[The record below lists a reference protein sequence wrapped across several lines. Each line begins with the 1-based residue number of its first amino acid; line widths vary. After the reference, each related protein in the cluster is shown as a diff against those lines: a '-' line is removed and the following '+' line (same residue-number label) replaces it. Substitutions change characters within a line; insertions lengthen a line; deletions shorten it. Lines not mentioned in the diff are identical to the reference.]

1 LKVRHA
7 MTSNEG
13 RGLPEGI
20 REPIRVT
27 LPSTA
32 GDALISVKRY
42 LCYISFIGPLKIL
55 QSVNYRLFEETIIL
69 KM

>member
-1 LKVRHA
+1 MGGVAKEYITKLGCEKYFR
-7 MTSNEG
+7 
-13 RGLPEGI
+13 
-20 REPIRVT
+20 RVT